1 MDKQTFR
8 TKEITD
14 VDIYVFQLPQSQQGI
29 VQNLRAF
36 IARNYPDLT
45 ETLKWHVPVY
55 SLSMTNHLLGI
66 QVFKRQVNLN
76 FFKGAQLYDPQGIL
90 AGQGK
95 QVRHVT
101 FREIN
106 DVDYSALQVLIDQTI
121 ANERGSKG

>member
-14 VDIYVFQLPQSQQGI
+14 VDIYLFQLPQPQQEI

-36 IARNYPDLT
+36 ITHTYLDLT

-55 SLSMTNHLLGI
+55 SLNKTNYLLGI
-66 QVFKRQVNLN
+66 QVFKQHVNLN
-76 FFKGAQLYDPQGIL
+76 FFKGAQLYDPQRIL
-90 AGQGK
+90 TGEGK

-101 FREIN
+101 FRTIN
-106 DVDYSALQVLIDQTI
+106 DVDYAALQVLIDQTI
-121 ANERGSKG
+121 ANERVSKG

>member
-1 MDKQTFR
+1 
-8 TKEITD
+8 
-14 VDIYVFQLPQSQQGI
+14 
-29 VQNLRAF
+29 
-36 IARNYPDLT
+36 
-45 ETLKWHVPVY
+45 
-55 SLSMTNHLLGI
+55 MTNHLLGI